1 MNSIKIEKG
10 EKQNILYHQNINN
23 FGEIKN
29 SDIII
34 IFMKAF
40 FDLFFI
46 ELFRYKLKKLV
57 FYLFFNKKFL

>member
-1 MNSIKIEKG
+1 MNLIKIEKG

-29 SDIII
+29 SDAII

-40 FDLFFI
+40 CDLFFI
-46 ELFRYKLKKLV
+46 ELFRYKLIKSW
-57 FYLFFNKKFL
+57 FYNFFLIYI